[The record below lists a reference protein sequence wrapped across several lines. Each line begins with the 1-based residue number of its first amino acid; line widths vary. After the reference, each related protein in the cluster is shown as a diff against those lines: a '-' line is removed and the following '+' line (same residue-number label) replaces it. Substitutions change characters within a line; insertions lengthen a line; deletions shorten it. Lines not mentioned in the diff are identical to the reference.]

1 MWSFEG
7 LTGQR
12 LQITGEVH
20 LTIRRRFVHE
30 PGTAWP
36 TLGEMIRSG
45 ERLLIMLDQYYACT
59 VIYAAAFAVNVTL
72 CVVLIPHIG
81 PVGAA
86 VSMATAL
93 TIESALL
100 FFVTKR
106 RLGYHIF
113 VFARPR
119 SSRGDA

>member
-1 MWSFEG
+1 MLILIGGVPLLWLFGRDFVSGYPLMFILAIG
-7 LTGQR
+7 LLARAAVG
-12 LQITGEVH
+12 
-20 LTIRRRFVHE
+20 
-30 PGTAWP
+30 PA
-36 TLGEMIRSG
+36 